1 MYWDERV
8 GAARFVVSDRL
19 GGVSTAPYDELNLA
33 RHVGDDDAA
42 VTVNR
47 GRFAHQLDV
56 DPASVV
62 YVDQV
67 HGATVLEVT
76 GPNDGPPPAA
86 DAMVTRTPGLALA
99 ILVADCVPV
108 LLVDSTAG
116 VAAVAHAGRKGMLAG
131 IARAAAEAMVRLG
144 ATDIVARLGPSVCP
158 RCYPVPLELREQAA
172 QVHPETRSV
181 DRFGAPSIDVAAG
194 VLAQLAPL
202 CSQVQQVSGCTAED
216 PSLYSYRRE
225 GVTGRFAGAVVLQ
238 AA

>member
-1 MYWDERV
+1 
-8 GAARFVVSDRL
+8 
-19 GGVSTAPYDELNLA
+19 
-33 RHVGDDDAA
+33 
-42 VTVNR
+42 
-47 GRFAHQLDV
+47 
-56 DPASVV
+56 
-62 YVDQV
+62 
-67 HGATVLEVT
+67 
-76 GPNDGPPPAA
+76 
-86 DAMVTRTPGLALA
+86 
-99 ILVADCVPV
+99 
-108 LLVDSTAG
+108 
-116 VAAVAHAGRKGMLAG
+116 
-131 IARAAAEAMVRLG
+131 MVRLG

-202 CSQVQQVSGCTAED
+202 CSQVQQLAGCTAED